1 MAPMPAQGQLSDLL
15 EDEAIELLAS
25 VPVGRL
31 VFTMG
36 GLPTV
41 RPQNHLF
48 DDGAVVIRTHDG
60 SATLTCV
67 GSIVAYEAD
76 TVDPATHTGW
86 SVIVTGR
93 AVLVEE
99 PGDVDRYAS
108 QLRPWVDHE
117 KTFVI
122 RIEADVINGFR
133 VGVPDDAEQSSR

>member
-1 MAPMPAQGQLSDLL
+1 MPSHGQLSDLL

-31 VFTMG
+31 VFTLG

-41 RPQNHLF
+41 RPQNHVF
-48 DDGAVVIRTHDG
+48 DDGAVVISTHAG

-76 TVDPATHTGW
+76 NVDPVTQTGW

-93 AVLVEE
+93 AELVEE
-99 PGDVDRYAS
+99 PSAVERYATMV
-108 QLRPWVDHE
+108 RPWVEHE
-117 KTFVI
+117 IAYVI
-122 RIEADVINGFR
+122 RIKADVINGFR
-133 VGVPDDAEQSSR
+133 LSVAHIAEQSGR

>member
-1 MAPMPAQGQLSDLL
+1 MPAQGKLRDLL

-41 RPQNHLF
+41 RPQNHVF

-60 SATLTCV
+60 SATLTSV

-99 PGDVDRYAS
+99 PDAVARYAAV
-108 QLRPWVDHE
+108 LRPWVDHE

-133 VGVPDDAEQSSR
+133 LIEPDPADQSPR

>member
-1 MAPMPAQGQLSDLL
+1 MAPMPAQGKLRDLL

-31 VFTMG
+31 IFTLG

-41 RPQNHLF
+41 RPQNHIF

-60 SATLTCV
+60 SATLTSV

-76 TVDPATHTGW
+76 AVDPETQTGW

-99 PGDVDRYAS
+99 PDAVARYAAL
-108 QLRPWVDHE
+108 LRPWVDHE

-122 RIEADVINGFR
+122 RIEADMINGFR
-133 VGVPDDAEQSSR
+133 VSVPDTTEQTRR

>member
-1 MAPMPAQGQLSDLL
+1 MPAQGQLRDLL

-36 GLPTV
+36 GLPMV
-41 RPQNHLF
+41 RPQNHIF

-60 SATLTCV
+60 SATLTSV

-76 TVDPATHTGW
+76 TVDPVTQTGW

-99 PGDVDRYAS
+99 PRAVERYATK
-108 QLRPWVDHE
+108 LRPWIDHE
-117 KTFVI
+117 KTYVI
-122 RIEADVINGFR
+122 RIDADVIHGFR
-133 VGVPDDAEQSSR
+133 VSVPDTPEQSSR